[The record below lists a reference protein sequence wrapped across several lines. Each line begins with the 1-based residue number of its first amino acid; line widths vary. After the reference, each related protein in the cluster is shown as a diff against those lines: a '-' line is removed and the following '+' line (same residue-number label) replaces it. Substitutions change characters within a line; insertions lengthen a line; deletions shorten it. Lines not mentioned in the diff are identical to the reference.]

1 MGQQLKAALMNAGLV
16 SQKDLAREKVKEQH
30 MKKSAKMREDHIRI
44 MCEACGKTA
53 PDVERYRHPNRRIEG
68 KEWLCIPC
76 ADEYMI
82 DDECRLTHQSSQAK
96 TGMFSRRYGR
106 TKKFD

>member
-1 MGQQLKAALMNAGLV
+1 MGQQLKEALMNAGLV

-44 MCEACGKTA
+44 MCEVCGKTA

-76 ADEYMI
+76 ADEHMI
-82 DDECRLTHQSSQAK
+82 NDDCRLTHQSSQAK
-96 TGMFSRRYGR
+96 TNMFRRQYGR
-106 TKKFD
+106 TKKF